1 MILFFRFNGCFMT
14 VILLNSKTVNIKNE
28 QKKKYTNVYC
38 FGCINHKYFFLVYQK
53 KCCFKFIKTCC
64 FEGLLLVFVIGSLLN
79 CLRKYKNL
87 KLQLVK
93 ISRCCSQTN

>member
-1 MILFFRFNGCFMT
+1 MFVVLVVSIT
-14 VILLNSKTVNIKNE
+14 SI
-28 QKKKYTNVYC
+28 
-38 FGCINHKYFFLVYQK
+38 FFLLYQE

-64 FEGLLLVFVIGSLLN
+64 FEELLLVFVIGSLLN

-93 ISRCCSQTN
+93 KSRCCSTTN